1 MMCIEKEDH
10 LDQLLAHVA
19 NNSARMDTL
28 ETDLREALA
37 MMQPLVSDT
46 REIVEMFVAFKGAW
60 KVLHW
65 IGKLAKPMAWIA
77 AAFTAAA
84 ALWTKAKGGEWPL
97 HK

>member
-1 MMCIEKEDH
+1 MCLEKSDLTPLMERVRDNSRR
-10 LDQLLAHVA
+10 LDV
-19 NNSARMDTL
+19 L
-28 ETDLREALA
+28 EGDLQEAIS

-84 ALWTKAKGGEWPL
+84 GFWVKAKGGEWPG

>member
-1 MMCIEKEDH
+1 MCIEKDDLAGILAMAQENRQR
-10 LDQLLAHVA
+10 LD
-19 NNSARMDTL
+19 DL
-28 ETDLREALA
+28 ETDLREAIS

-65 IGKLAKPMAWIA
+65 IGKLAKPMAYIV
-77 AAFTAAA
+77 AAFTATA

>member
-1 MMCIEKEDH
+1 MCIEKDDLAGILAMAQENRQR
-10 LDQLLAHVA
+10 LD
-19 NNSARMDTL
+19 DL
-28 ETDLREALA
+28 EGNLQEAIS

-65 IGKLAKPMAWIA
+65 IGKLAKPMAYIV

-84 ALWTKAKGGEWPL
+84 GFWVKAKGGEWPG

>member
-1 MMCIEKEDH
+1 MCIEKDDLAGILAMAQENRQR
-10 LDQLLAHVA
+10 LDG
-19 NNSARMDTL
+19 L
-28 ETDLREALA
+28 ETDLREAIS

-65 IGKLAKPMAWIA
+65 IGKLAKPMAYIV
-77 AAFTAAA
+77 AAFTAMA